1 MPRCGPGWQVP
12 AVPAYTTARLAMT
25 CHQTC
30 SLVRRSVPALQ
41 SIVPFC
47 AGWIFF
53 ADHVPLVLAGA
64 LSCRPSSLCA
74 VHDACRRSPCTIP
87 YLSALHF
94 ALPPLSADGIHPGD
108 KTHRCHTSLCA
119 SPFHPA
125 FRFQPSL
132 CRWHSSRWQ
141 TRHTVL
147 SFPTIVHPVSLVPV
161 IPQMVSIPKTRPG
174 SKCWTGSRRCC
185 SACWRR
191 PAANSQPLAQPV
203 AAAAAAAPAG
213 VAQQAIAS
221 PRREGS
227 PLMY

>member
-74 VHDACRRSPCTIP
+74 VQDACRRSPCTIP
-87 YLSALHF
+87 YLSTLHF

-108 KTHRCHTSLCA
+108 KTHRCDTSLCA

-132 CRWHSSRWQ
+132 CRWHSSRRRGTLFYPSLQ
-141 TRHTVL
+141 
-147 SFPTIVHPVSLVPV
+147 SFTPFRLYPSFRRWYP
-161 IPQMVSIPKTRPG
+161 
-174 SKCWTGSRRCC
+174 SRRRGLAA
-185 SACWRR
+185 SAGR
-191 PAANSQPLAQPV
+191 AH
-203 AAAAAAAPAG
+203 AAAAAPAG
-213 VAQQAIAS
+213 GAQQPIAS
-221 PRREGS
+221 PLLNPSLLLPLLRPLAS
-227 PLMY
+227 PSRQ